1 MSDKHALSVR
11 VGPPKSVGE
20 YEETEISLSF
30 RLPLWSLEE
39 LNKMN
44 GVAVRARRCNHA
56 LTVVTTQWQAHRKE
70 VLNLIV
76 RSNSNALKLPS
87 SSRPRGYDVVM
98 TEVGDGGV
106 KHTVTLTPEQPM
118 LETTTP

>member
-1 MSDKHALSVR
+1 MSGKHALSLS
-11 VGPPKSVGE
+11 VGLPKAVGE

-44 GVAVRARRCNHA
+44 DVAVRARRSNHA
-56 LTVVTTQWQAHRKE
+56 LTVVTTQWQVHREE

-87 SSRPRGYDVVM
+87 PSRPRGYDVVL
-98 TEVGDGGV
+98 TEVGDGGS
-106 KHTVTLTPEQPM
+106 KHTVTLTPERPT
-118 LETTTP
+118 LETAIL